1 MYVLPLGKQK
11 HMDTVSFEV
20 PILGSSY
27 TMFIDF
33 LKFNFKKDH
42 IIFYCHLKD
51 TPATTTLYS
60 TRKNHSNMIQF
71 IEDNPF
77 IPILMEKI
85 NKYRHQVS
93 FEKNYENLHSILH
106 ILRLVFPEETISMEI
121 MMFHDHYY
129 FGKCSF
135 HLLDLYEMGYLS
147 LVPVVVSNPFYV
159 QHKTQIYTG
168 LFLIARNPFHKYNYD
183 FVELNFFNNVKNDF
197 LRLSFDMLLQ
207 DCPHLRKKMNTLIKD
222 MLSSIPLKE
231 GETGHKKL
239 FHDWKQYHDMEIKM
253 SDLQLPLKEWKPSL
267 FLKSISKLLDLFPDY
282 HISPRFNLDIS
293 IIPSTTC

>member
-1 MYVLPLGKQK
+1 
-11 HMDTVSFEV
+11 MDTVSFEV
-20 PILGSSY
+20 PVLGSSY

-51 TPATTTLYS
+51 TPATTTLYQ
-60 TRKNHSNMIQF
+60 TRKNHSNIIQF

-77 IPILMEKI
+77 MPVLMEKI

-93 FEKNYENLHSILH
+93 FEKNYENVHSILH

-147 LVPVVVSNPFYV
+147 LVPVVISNPFYV

-183 FVELNFFNNVKNDF
+183 FVELNFFNNVKNEF

-207 DCPHLRKKMNTLIKD
+207 DRPHMRKKMNALIKD

-231 GETGHKKL
+231 EETGHKKL

-267 FLKSISKLLDLFPDY
+267 FLKSVSKLLDIFPDY

-293 IIPSTTC
+293 IIQSTTC